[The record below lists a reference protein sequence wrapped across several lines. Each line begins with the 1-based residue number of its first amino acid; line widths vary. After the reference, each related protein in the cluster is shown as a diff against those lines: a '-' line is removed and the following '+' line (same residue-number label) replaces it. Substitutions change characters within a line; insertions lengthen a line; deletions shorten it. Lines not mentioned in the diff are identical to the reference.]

1 MSEVMLVGAGMK
13 SLACGYLWISKTAA
27 VDQTMIKIK
36 PSAERDLTGALN
48 LRWLSHKET
57 RATRTTR
64 REPPSA
70 VPPFSCTES
79 GLWKSMAVWEHDGKK
94 PSLYLTKMGI

>member
-1 MSEVMLVGAGMK
+1 MYSPEPGSSLRVKAEQRNKTEHCAMLCT
-13 SLACGYLWISKTAA
+13 S
-27 VDQTMIKIK
+27 
-36 PSAERDLTGALN
+36 
-48 LRWLSHKET
+48 WLSHKET

-70 VPPFSCTES
+70 VPPFSGT
-79 GLWKSMAVWEHDGKK
+79 GGAFWKSMAVWEHDGKK